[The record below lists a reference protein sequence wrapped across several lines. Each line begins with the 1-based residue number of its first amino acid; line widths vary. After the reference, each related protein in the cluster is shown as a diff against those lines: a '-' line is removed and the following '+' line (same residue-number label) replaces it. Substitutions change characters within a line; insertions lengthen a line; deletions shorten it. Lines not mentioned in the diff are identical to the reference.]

1 MSIAIRSATPAD
13 LPRLLPLLDE
23 EFVFAKGRDIS
34 LAERFP
40 TLFAAAQSPNLLL
53 AVDEAQEIAA
63 ALAMRRFSWRDEEEI
78 FSAAMIGAVYTRPD
92 RRGQGLASRLLQE
105 AAQRLRQDDV
115 DFAVLWTGQPAFYA
129 RLGWQAADCG
139 LLGSIELAPSK
150 PALPAGVRALPLNA
164 ATAQV
169 EALRRRCLPALTLRS
184 PDDYRQLPLPAEHIE
199 LLWMETDGQPAY
211 ALFGTRGDYALVYE
225 LVGELA
231 DEPAG
236 FPALWQSICAGRRQ
250 VWVNEQAGSP
260 AQRWLGAHTPIVWQ
274 EKPLAMWLPLRQ
286 DLPLARLAQCYIP
299 FFDRI

>member
-1 MSIAIRSATPAD
+1 MSIAIRAATPAD

-53 AVDEAQEIAA
+53 AVDEAQEITA
-63 ALAMRRFSWRDEEEI
+63 ALAMRRFSWRDGAEI
-78 FSAAMIGAVYTRPD
+78 FNAAMIGVVYTRPD

-105 AAQRLRQDDV
+105 AAQRLRQEGV

-129 RLGWQAADCG
+129 RLGWQGADCG
-139 LLGSIELAPSK
+139 LLGSIELAPSA
-150 PALPAGVRALPLNA
+150 PALPAGVRALPLSSA
-164 ATAQV
+164 QAQV
-169 EALRRRCLPALTLRS
+169 EALRRSCLPALTLRW
-184 PDDYRQLPLPAEHIE
+184 PDDYRQLPLPAEGIE
-199 LLWMETDGQPAY
+199 LLWAEEDGQPAY
-211 ALFGTRGDYALVYE
+211 ALFGTRGDCALVYE
-225 LVGELA
+225 LVGQ
-231 DEPAG
+231 PTN
-236 FPALWQSICAGRRQ
+236 FPALWQGICAGRRQ
-250 VWVNEQAGSP
+250 VWVNERAGSP

-286 DLPLARLAQCYIP
+286 GLPLARLAQCYIP